1 MSVLR
6 WHAPDAPL
14 RASVT
19 RASAVGLLVAIVMAL
34 SLHDRL
40 ALGPLYTV
48 KVAVVFGT
56 MMAIA
61 FGLVGDYHP
70 YLRFGPANHV
80 TMTRAILV
88 ALIASLIGEPML
100 PGAAAVATALAVVM
114 VVLDGVD
121 GWLARRSG
129 MTSAF
134 GARFDVETDSLL
146 VMAMSI
152 LVWQHGKAGAWVLL
166 GGMMRYAFVLA
177 GYWLPWMARPLR
189 PTRRGKTVAVCN
201 MVGVSVALAP
211 IVPPALSAL
220 AVGATLS
227 ALVWSFAV
235 DVRRLWRME
244 Q

>member
-1 MSVLR
+1 VSVLH
-6 WHAPDAPL
+6 WHAPNTPL

-19 RASAVGLLVAIVMAL
+19 RASAVGLLAAIVLAWA
-34 SLHDRL
+34 LHDWL

-48 KVAVVFGT
+48 KGAAVFGS

-61 FGLVGDYHP
+61 FGLVGDHHP
-70 YLRFGPANHV
+70 YLEFGPANHV
-80 TMTRAILV
+80 TMVRAILV
-88 ALIASLIGEPML
+88 ALIASLIGEPAI
-100 PGAAAVATALAVVM
+100 PGAAAAATALAVLM
-114 VVLDGVD
+114 TVLDGVD

-177 GYWLPWMARPLR
+177 GFWLPWITRPLR
-189 PTRRGKTVAVCN
+189 PTRRGKTVAVSN

-211 IVPPALSAL
+211 IVPPPFSTM
-220 AVGATLS
+220 AVGATLI
-227 ALVWSFAV
+227 ALTWSFAV

-244 Q
+244 